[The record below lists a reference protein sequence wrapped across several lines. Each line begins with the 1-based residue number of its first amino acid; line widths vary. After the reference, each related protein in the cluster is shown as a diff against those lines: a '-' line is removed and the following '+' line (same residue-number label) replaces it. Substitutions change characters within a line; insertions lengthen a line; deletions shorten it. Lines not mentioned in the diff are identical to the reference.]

1 MLASSRNV
9 IIAPPH
15 PTRNPYTPDAS
26 ADPPPVGY
34 KYIYIY
40 MIYMYIIHIKWFPG
54 FGLSSPGVSDGAGS
68 GHSADLES
76 DNMRKDAR
84 IYQDI
89 K

>member
-1 MLASSRNV
+1 
-9 IIAPPH
+9 
-15 PTRNPYTPDAS
+15 
-26 ADPPPVGY
+26 
-34 KYIYIY
+34 